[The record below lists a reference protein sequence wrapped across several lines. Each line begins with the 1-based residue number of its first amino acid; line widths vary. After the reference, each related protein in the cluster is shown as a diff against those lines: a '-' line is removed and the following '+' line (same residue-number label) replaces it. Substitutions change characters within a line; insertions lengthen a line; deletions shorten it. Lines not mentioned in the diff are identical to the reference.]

1 MYKNFILNMIRNA
14 IEKEFSFKC
23 ALVAKIEIIADESGE
38 VQIAFSFETIFEN
51 QKVYGWIDDLGN
63 VDFLT
68 TRSYD
73 LTKEYYKKYP
83 WELKA

>member
-23 ALVAKIEIIADESGE
+23 ALVAKIEIITDESGE

-51 QKVYGWIDDLGN
+51 RTVYGWIDDLGN
-63 VDFLT
+63 VDFMEN
-68 TRSYD
+68 RSYD
-73 LTKEYYKKYP
+73 LMKEYYKKES
-83 WELKA
+83 WELEA